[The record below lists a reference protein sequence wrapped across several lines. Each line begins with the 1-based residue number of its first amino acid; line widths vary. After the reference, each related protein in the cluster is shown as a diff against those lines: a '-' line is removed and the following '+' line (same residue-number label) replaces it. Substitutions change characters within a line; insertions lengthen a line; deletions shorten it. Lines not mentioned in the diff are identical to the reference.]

1 MYFDIYYK
9 NHLGNAISLVREPYR
24 LQTAELFDY
33 SWEPYTESGYITDF
47 SKEIVKK
54 SATLTISAGTEQEYI
69 DAINKF
75 YEVTELDILNMNP
88 GRLYIGNQ
96 YMECYIIS
104 SSKTEWEYGIEQM
117 DIDIIFATDYPN
129 WVEETVY
136 EFEMAEAI
144 STDNK
149 VYVGRYAYRYAN
161 GLTNKEV
168 VIDHFYE
175 MNFLM
180 RIYGPIVNPLVT
192 IGNNQYL
199 VYIVLDSGEYIEIDS
214 RNGTIIKRKSNGDVV
229 NAFNNRSKEYDVF
242 KRIDPGRKK
251 INWSGKFKFDLV
263 LYAERSE
270 PKWGKFLTQN

>member
-9 NHLGNAISLVREPYR
+9 NHLGNEMSLVREPYR

-47 SKEIVKK
+47 SREIVKK
-54 SATLTISAGTEQEYI
+54 SATLTISAETEQEYI
-69 DAINKF
+69 DAVNKF

-104 SSKTEWEYGIEQM
+104 S
-117 DIDIIFATDYPN
+117 
-129 WVEETVY
+129 
-136 EFEMAEAI
+136 
-144 STDNK
+144 
-149 VYVGRYAYRYAN
+149 
-161 GLTNKEV
+161 
-168 VIDHFYE
+168 
-175 MNFLM
+175 
-180 RIYGPIVNPLVT
+180 
-192 IGNNQYL
+192 
-199 VYIVLDSGEYIEIDS
+199 
-214 RNGTIIKRKSNGDVV
+214 
-229 NAFNNRSKEYDVF
+229 SKEYDVF